1 MADIT
6 QVFLLALL
14 TTVAMG
20 LGALPFLFVGDLTP
34 GWLGASNALAS
45 GLMLSASFGLV
56 YEGVVYS
63 LRRTVLGVVLGLAF
77 IVLTRIF
84 LQLRKRQPVG
94 FAEMGALDARKALLI
109 AGVMTLSR
117 RSSSSPS

>member
-56 YEGVVYS
+56 YEGAYYG
-63 LRRTVLGVVLGLAF
+63 LRRTMLGVVLGS
-77 IVLTRIF
+77 
-84 LQLRKRQPVG
+84 P
-94 FAEMGALDARKALLI
+94 
-109 AGVMTLSR
+109 LSCSR
-117 RSSSSPS
+117 GSPSSHGRGSRWAPRR